1 MKCIRFIQLIINKL
15 LIEPIMSTLSPEQ
28 KYAFAKFKLGEN
40 LFITGPGGTG
50 KTKLI
55 ETLVDHAKTEGKVI
69 QVCAMTGCASVL
81 LKCDAQTL
89 HSWSGIRLGKGPSNI
104 IIKNVLKNKKQCQN
118 WRKTQILIVDE
129 VSMMSYK
136 ILELIEE
143 LARSARK
150 NAAPFGGMQVIF
162 TGDFFQLPPVGT
174 AGDPATELFCFE
186 SPLWRQIFPPA
197 QCIQLC
203 TIFRQTDPQY
213 KEILSQIRTASLTP
227 ENAAI
232 LKTRVKCEF
241 NADAHNG
248 CIPIKLYPTR
258 AKTDYFNKL
267 MFNKLDGKEEIFECI
282 KKRDCTTHLNNNK
295 ALSLADIERCQYLSL
310 QEIEYEWQQLLTN
323 GGSSEESIVLKIGAS
338 VICTANLDMDNGICN
353 GAQGIIVD
361 IIENK
366 ATLITPSEKYIPVVK
381 FANGITRPI
390 AFHYRQSDE
399 YPAIAVGQIPLCL
412 AWALTIHKIQ
422 GATLAMADI
431 DVGFQIFE
439 CGQTYVAL
447 SRVQSL
453 DGLYLSAF
461 NPQCI
466 RANERVKAFYASL
479 PKVDYTVDLAKA
491 DPFTQF
497 AYVDPTIKKIKL

>member
-1 MKCIRFIQLIINKL
+1 MT
-15 LIEPIMSTLSPEQ
+15 STLSPEQ
-28 KYAFAKFKLGEN
+28 NYAFTKFKLGEN

-55 ETLVDHAKTEGKVI
+55 ETLVEHAKTEGKVI

-89 HSWSGIRLGKGPSNI
+89 HSWSGIRLGKGPPHLI
-104 IIKNVLKNKKQCQN
+104 INSVSKNKKQCKN

-143 LARSARK
+143 IARSTRK

-174 AGDPATELFCFE
+174 AGDPTTELFCFE
-186 SPLWRQIFPPA
+186 SPLWRNIFPPA
-197 QCIQLC
+197 QCVQLC
-203 TIFRQTDPQY
+203 TIFRQTDPLY
-213 KEILSQIRTASLTP
+213 KEILSQIRTASLSP

-232 LKTRVKCEF
+232 LKSRVKREF
-241 NADAHNG
+241 DADAHNG

-258 AKTDYFNKL
+258 AKTEYFNKL
-267 MFNKLDGKEEIFECI
+267 MFNKLEGKEAIFECI

-310 QEIEYEWQQLLTN
+310 PEVEYEWQQLLTN
-323 GGSSEESIVLKIGAS
+323 GGSNEESLVLKIGAS

-353 GAQGIIVD
+353 GAQGIVVATV
-361 IIENK
+361 ENK
-366 ATLITPSEKYIPVVK
+366 SVLVK

-390 AFHYRQSDE
+390 AFHYRQSEE
-399 YPAIAVGQIPLCL
+399 YPTIAVGQIPLCL
-412 AWALTIHKIQ
+412 AWSLTIHKIQ

-466 RANERVKAFYASL
+466 RANERVKAFYATL
-479 PKVDYTVDLAKA
+479 PDVNEKQDNSVD
-491 DPFTQF
+491 FTK
-497 AYVDPTIKKIKL
+497 YEYIDPTIKKIKL